1 MIGGLFH
8 TYFEGYLQE
17 LEQEGKVT
25 RRQAA
30 MVRGYA
36 NFANN
41 PRNVPLLDGFIE
53 YVRRTAPEDV
63 VLRDSGRENNAKIHP

>member
-8 TYFEGYLQE
+8 IYFEGYLQE
-17 LEQEGKVT
+17 LEQEERVT

-36 NFANN
+36 QLANN
-41 PRNVPLLDGFIE
+41 PRNVPILDGFIE
-53 YVRRTAPEDV
+53 YVRRTAPEEV
-63 VLRDSGRENNAKIHP
+63 VLRDAGRENNAKIHP